1 MSRSFD
7 RGRRT
12 GREEQQE
19 ESNESSA
26 EISSSNGSRR
36 KSRRVGT
43 RLLRL
48 RLRLLLLRFRKGD
61 DEEEEMAFVFW
72 DIEQGWVVVGQV
84 PRVALWRAAPG
95 SVDGAYCAL
104 VGNWNPPCWLFVVWG
119 GGRKQGAST
128 FSLIRPAA
136 STTFKLI
143 HRAKISKPDQ
153 RRLISGATPHH

>member
-26 EISSSNGSRR
+26 EISSSNSSRR

-48 RLRLLLLRFRKGD
+48 RLLLLRVRKGD

-104 VGNWNPPCWLFVVWG
+104 VGNWNPPCWLFVVWR